1 VSSENVGSYVLCQRA
16 DLLLAVTSL
25 EPLDTTASGGGGT
38 SLTISDCEEI
48 LTDAHLG
55 DSISVNGMKKLIASW
70 TPIPMDLKELL
81 RTTLAKGHA

>member
-1 VSSENVGSYVLCQRA
+1 MSLTEHRNRLAESRRA
-16 DLLLAVTSL
+16 DHVLAVTSL

-55 DSISVNGMKKLIASW
+55 DSISVNGM
-70 TPIPMDLKELL
+70 
-81 RTTLAKGHA
+81 